1 MTPEALAALHRLC
14 FTDAPPPWTAKDFEG
29 LLGQPG
35 VILLTHAHG
44 FIVLRRAAD
53 EAEVLTLA
61 VDPHHRRKG
70 IAQALLDHGFEH
82 LVGDGV
88 TEIFLEVAVDNAA
101 AQSLYTKC
109 GFKEV
114 ARRPRFYRS
123 GADAIVMRVT
133 VTEVS

>member
-1 MTPEALAALHRLC
+1 MSPEALAALHRLC
-14 FTDAPPPWTAKDFEG
+14 FTDAPPPWTAKDFEE

-35 VILLTHAHG
+35 VILLTHPNG
-44 FIVLRRAAD
+44 FILLRSAAD

-61 VDPHHRRKG
+61 VDPTHRRKG
-70 IAQALLDHGFEH
+70 IAQALLDQSFEH
-82 LVGDGV
+82 LAGHGI
-88 TEIFLEVAVDNAA
+88 TEVFLEVAVDNAP